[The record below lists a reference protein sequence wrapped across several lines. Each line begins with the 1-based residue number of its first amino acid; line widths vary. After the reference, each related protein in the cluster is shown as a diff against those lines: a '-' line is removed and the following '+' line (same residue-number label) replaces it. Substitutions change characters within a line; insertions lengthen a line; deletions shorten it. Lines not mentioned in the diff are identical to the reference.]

1 MNTSRNIE
9 KNHITIEFD
18 KFKQTTTT
26 KSKSNTKHG
35 YSIALKNIALNPYLQ
50 TRIRHI
56 KSSNTDLLL
65 VDVYYEKVG
74 DWVFL
79 RNGKMFLVVDGENI
93 TLDFAENFSNTFI
106 AANTVGVK
114 ELVHCIIDKD
124 ILLKICDAKKLSI
137 RITGSETYFDIDDAK
152 TIDRF
157 KIMCQQFYN
166 NFYDD
171 TKFRNSISQKL
182 KPQGECFIATAT
194 MGNYNHP
201 VVIDLRIFR
210 DEWLLKRKWG
220 IKFTDWYYIHGSKAA
235 NVIEKYKF
243 LKLVSFTLIVKPLQ
257 IISKLVR

>member
-26 KSKSNTKHG
+26 KSKSNTNHG

-50 TRIRHI
+50 TRIRHV

-93 TLDFAENFSNTFI
+93 TLDFVENFSNTFI

-137 RITGSETYFDIDDAK
+137 RIFWI
-152 TIDRF
+152 
-157 KIMCQQFYN
+157 
-166 NFYDD
+166 
-171 TKFRNSISQKL
+171 
-182 KPQGECFIATAT
+182 
-194 MGNYNHP
+194 
-201 VVIDLRIFR
+201 
-210 DEWLLKRKWG
+210 
-220 IKFTDWYYIHGSKAA
+220 
-235 NVIEKYKF
+235 
-243 LKLVSFTLIVKPLQ
+243 
-257 IISKLVR
+257 